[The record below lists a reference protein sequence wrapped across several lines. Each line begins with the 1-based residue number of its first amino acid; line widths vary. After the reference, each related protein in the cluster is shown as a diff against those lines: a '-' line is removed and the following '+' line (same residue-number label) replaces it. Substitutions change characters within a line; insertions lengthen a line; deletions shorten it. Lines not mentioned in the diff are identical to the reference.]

1 MSSTKPPPST
11 ARIIP
16 DQWVKPVDFR
26 RYFPH
31 PDRPLELDLG
41 CGKGRFL
48 LERARTHPEAN
59 FIGIDRMLRRI
70 RRLDRKVFNHD
81 LHNIRLLRM
90 EGAYALNY
98 LVPPGSIRT
107 CYYFFPDPW
116 PKARHH
122 ENRLFKQQALDA
134 LHRILEPGGTV
145 HIATDHLPY
154 LDEMTALLRA
164 DPRFQPAHAFFPT
177 EAERTDFELLFRE
190 ARAIGRCSFSK
201 QPGAA

>member
-1 MSSTKPPPST
+1 MSSTKPLSST

-16 DQWVKPVDFR
+16 DQWVEPIDFR
-26 RYFPH
+26 PCFPH
-31 PDRPLELDLG
+31 PERPLELDLG

-48 LERARTHPEAN
+48 LERARKHPETN
-59 FIGIDRMLRRI
+59 LLGIDRMLRRI
-70 RRLDRKVFNHD
+70 RRLDRKIFNHD

-90 EGAYALNY
+90 EGAYALKY
-98 LVPPGSIRT
+98 LIQSGSIRT

-122 ENRLFKQQALDA
+122 ENRLFKEQTLDA
-134 LHRILEPGGTV
+134 LHRILEPGGVV

-154 LDEMTALLRA
+154 LDEMTDLLRT
-164 DPRFQPAHAFFPT
+164 DPRFKPVPAFFPT

-190 ARAIGRCSFSK
+190 ERAIGRCSFRK
-201 QPGAA
+201 QPGTA